1 MYRNTSHPNRV
12 RDEHEILGR
21 LAMQELPF
29 AVPTPVRT
37 SGGDTLAV
45 VETAQ
50 GARLASLFHRI
61 PGEPAAGSVRNA
73 RLAGRALAQLDIAL
87 AQLDLPLRPPTAL
100 RDVHELVPDPMAAVD
115 DLGLGPHR
123 GRIVELFTHVDETHD
138 ALATSL
144 PRQIIHGDFG
154 YINVLVHHDT
164 VTGMLDFEFAGPDLR
179 AAELACAIYIT
190 IVRATDEERW
200 PLIEALAAGYRRALP
215 LDPAEAAA
223 IPDLLLRRSAL
234 GIVHWIGRW
243 RAGLCGPD
251 EPLARVERNAV
262 LAGWLEA
269 SAPRVALAVAGAPA
283 LHGR

>member
-1 MYRNTSHPNRV
+1 VYRNTSHPNRV

-61 PGEPAAGSVRNA
+61 PGEPAAWSVRNA
-73 RLAGRALAQLDIAL
+73 RLAGRALAQLDVAL
-87 AQLDLPLRPPTAL
+87 AQLDLPLRPPSAL

-123 GRIVELFTHVDETHD
+123 ARIVELFTHVDETHD

-154 YINVLVHHDT
+154 YINVLVHDDT

-179 AAELACAIYIT
+179 ALDLA
-190 IVRATDEERW
+190 
-200 PLIEALAAGYRRALP
+200 
-215 LDPAEAAA
+215 
-223 IPDLLLRRSAL
+223 
-234 GIVHWIGRW
+234 
-243 RAGLCGPD
+243 
-251 EPLARVERNAV
+251 
-262 LAGWLEA
+262 
-269 SAPRVALAVAGAPA
+269 
-283 LHGR
+283 